1 MATDTVLPV
10 EHSRVG
16 QLAKQLEQDIHR
28 RGLRQ
33 GDPYLTADNV
43 SALLG
48 ISRMTANRAMN
59 VLAQRQILVRHRSRG
74 TFIGPALESPREMA
88 VSTSKCVHYITFI
101 DHSPA
106 LQLPLGE
113 IVEGLQASFPD
124 VSLKTHTVP
133 LRNAL
138 EYVRHEIDQA
148 AQDSFL
154 GGIVLSLGTRSIQ
167 QYLANSGLPVV
178 IYGSVFPGM
187 NLPSVD
193 VDQRMLG
200 RMLAQQ
206 ALRAG
211 QRRLVFVG
219 RELWRPGDN
228 QAFDGIQEAAHAAGL
243 GHDGVMVR
251 NIPTA
256 FNTIA
261 VEIDHL
267 LDEVGPSAAFLC
279 RLPFFARALA
289 QAAQQRGWRIPDD
302 IGIVYDQTTE
312 EGSSRLPFPAVCCQT
327 GIKERYVM
335 IGRMLA
341 AITAGQTPA
350 PHRVLISVKD
360 DEDQPSPPT
369 NGHATNG
376 QTAPARTRRKVRL
389 Q

>member
-1 MATDTVLPV
+1 MATVLPI
-10 EHSRVG
+10 EHSRIG

-28 RGLRQ
+28 RGLCE

-59 VLAQRQILVRHRSRG
+59 VLANRQILVRHRSRG
-74 TFIGPALESPREMA
+74 TFVGPAVEELGDAVEGSSKMA
-88 VSTSKCVHYITFI
+88 SKCVHYITFI

-133 LRNAL
+133 LRNAM

-167 QYLANSGLPVV
+167 QYLAKSGLPVV
-178 IYGSVFPGM
+178 IYGSVFPGV

-211 QRRLVFVG
+211 HRRLVFVG

-256 FNTIA
+256 FNAIG

-289 QAAQQRGWRIPDD
+289 QAAQQRGLRIPDD

-312 EGSSRLPFPAVCCQT
+312 EGSSRLPLPAVCCQT

-341 AITAGQTPA
+341 AITAGQTPS

-360 DEDQPSPPT
+360 DENQSSPQI
-369 NGHATNG
+369 NGHTTND
-376 QTAPARTRRKVRL
+376 QTDE
-389 Q
+389 

>member
-1 MATDTVLPV
+1 MSIDTAPGA

-16 QLAKQLEQDIHR
+16 RLAKQLELDIRR

-33 GDPYLTADNV
+33 GDTYLTADGV

-59 VLAQRQILVRHRSRG
+59 VLANRQLLVRHRSRG
-74 TFIGPALESPREMA
+74 TFVGPAVEERGGDAAEGSNPMGA
-88 VSTSKCVHYITFI
+88 SKCIHYITLI

-113 IVEGLQASFPD
+113 IVEGLRTSFPD

-138 EYVRHEIDQA
+138 DYVRHEIEQA
-148 AQDSFL
+148 SREPFL
-154 GGIVLSLGTRSIQ
+154 GGIVLALGTRNIQ
-167 QYLANSGLPVV
+167 EYLAKSGLPVV
-178 IYGSVFPGM
+178 IYGSVFPGV

-193 VDQRMLG
+193 VDQRTTG
-200 RMLAQQ
+200 RLLAQQ
-206 ALRAG
+206 AIQAG
-211 QRRLVFVG
+211 HRRLVFVG

-243 GHDGVMVR
+243 GHDGVTVR

-256 FNTIA
+256 LNAIG

-267 LDEVGPSAAFLC
+267 LEEVGPGAAFLC
-279 RLPFFARALA
+279 RLPFFARAIA
-289 QAAQQRGWRIPDD
+289 AAAQTRGWRIPDE

-312 EGSSRLPFPAVCCQT
+312 EGTRLPFPGVCCQT
-327 GIKERYVM
+327 GIKERYAM
-335 IGRMLA
+335 IGQMLS
-341 AITAGQTPA
+341 AIASGHA
-350 PHRVLISVKD
+350 PSPYRVLISVKE
-360 DEDQPSPPT
+360 DEGQPQFQANRS
-369 NGHATNG
+369 
-376 QTAPARTRRKVRL
+376 
-389 Q
+389 